1 MLGCRAGAPSDGA
14 PWSEARGGR
23 AACGFGLLRA
33 LFNLE
38 GPFILVSRSEPGGGG
53 KGWSSSSPEEGP
65 LKGGAKGEEAR
76 TL

>member
-1 MLGCRAGAPSDGA
+1 MLGSRAGAPSDGA

-53 KGWSSSSPEEGP
+53 EGVEFKQPGGRAFEGWS
-65 LKGGAKGEEAR
+65 
-76 TL
+76 